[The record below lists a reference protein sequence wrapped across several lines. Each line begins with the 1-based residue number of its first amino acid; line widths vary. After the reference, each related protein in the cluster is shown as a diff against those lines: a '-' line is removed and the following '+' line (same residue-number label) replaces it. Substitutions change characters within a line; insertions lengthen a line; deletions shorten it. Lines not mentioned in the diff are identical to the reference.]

1 MGRELNLSCVFMAD
15 LSRTNGAKRGKKTPS
30 TQIFRSIFINSIMR
44 GIVFC
49 CCCVIVFNRNGN
61 KKIIILIAESIKP
74 SIHSFLLYR
83 NRKLKVLVKRII
95 GFLFSHL
102 LLNGARL

>member
-1 MGRELNLSCVFMAD
+1 MGR
-15 LSRTNGAKRGKKTPS
+15 SREKNPS
-30 TQIFRSIFINSIMR
+30 AQIFRSIFINSIMR

-49 CCCVIVFNRNGN
+49 CCVIVFNRNGN
-61 KKIIILIAESIKP
+61 KKIITLIAESIKP

-95 GFLFSHL
+95 GFFSHL
-102 LLNGARL
+102 LLNGARCYEATVTSAPPRAVISR